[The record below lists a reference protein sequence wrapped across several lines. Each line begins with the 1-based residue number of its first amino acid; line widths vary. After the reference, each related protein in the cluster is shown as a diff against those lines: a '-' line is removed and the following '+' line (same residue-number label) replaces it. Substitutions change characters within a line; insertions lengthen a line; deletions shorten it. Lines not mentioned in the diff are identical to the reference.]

1 MSCDLRSL
9 VIALC
14 LLSASGSSLAT
25 ETADPAE
32 SAETDAAPA
41 AVEVRA
47 APSERSLETAT
58 ALAESLPNQEQQ
70 QLQAAD
76 ESFLALW
83 LPANAGS
90 PSGAV
95 IIIPGDGES
104 ADWPK
109 VISPLRHKLPDAG
122 WHSLSLTLPDP
133 NQPFVPARSTAA
145 IAEPPAAADEAPA
158 VDDAA
163 DVSSADEADVAAAAD
178 ELPAT
183 APDQEA
189 TPSEEP
195 PPAVAE
201 PPSDPET
208 LRKNHAARV
217 TARIEA
223 AVAFAQQQQAQT
235 IVLLGHGSGAYWAA
249 HYLKERQPAD
259 VRHLVVIAGELPA
272 EYGPAL
278 DELLPGLKLAT
289 GDFYYKDQL
298 SDRQAAVKRLQASK
312 REQHPAYTQV
322 AMKALPGNTN
332 AEQEQLYRRVRGWL
346 SKQLE
351 PAKP

>member
-1 MSCDLRSL
+1 MPCDLRSP

-14 LLSASGSSLAT
+14 LLAASGLSRAA
-25 ETADPAE
+25 ETA
-32 SAETDAAPA
+32 ETN
-41 AVEVRA
+41 AVPTPPEVRA
-47 APSERSLETAT
+47 APSERNAATAT

-70 QLQAAD
+70 QLQTTD

-83 LPANAGS
+83 LPANTGN

-109 VISPLRHKLPDAG
+109 AISPLRHKLPDAG

-145 IAEPPAAADEAPA
+145 VAEPPAAADEAPA
-158 VDDAA
+158 ADDIA
-163 DVSSADEADVAAAAD
+163 DLSSTGEADVAAAAD
-178 ELPAT
+178 EQPAT
-183 APDQEA
+183 ATDEPA
-189 TPSEEP
+189 APSEEP

-208 LRKNHAARV
+208 LRENHATRV
-217 TARIEA
+217 LARIEA

-249 HYLKERQPAD
+249 HYLKERQPAN
-259 VRHLVVIAGELPA
+259 VRHLLAVASELPA

-278 DELLPGLKLAT
+278 DELVPGLKLAT
-289 GDFYYKDQL
+289 GDFYYKDRQ
-298 SDRQAAVKRLQASK
+298 SDRQAATKRLQASK

-322 AMKALPGNTN
+322 AMKALPGNTD

-346 SKQLE
+346 SAQLK
-351 PAKP
+351 ATQ

>member
-1 MSCDLRSL
+1 MFCDLRSL
-9 VIALC
+9 MIALC
-14 LLSASGSSLAT
+14 LLLACGPSLAE
-25 ETADPAE
+25 ETAE
-32 SAETDAAPA
+32 TAETDADPAPP
-41 AVEVRA
+41 EVRA
-47 APSERSLETAT
+47 APAERSAAAAT

-70 QLQAAD
+70 QLQATD

-83 LPANAGS
+83 LPANTGS

-109 VISPLRHKLPDAG
+109 AISPLRHKLPDAG

-145 IAEPPAAADEAPA
+145 VDEPPAATDEAPA
-158 VDDAA
+158 ADGADDT
-163 DVSSADEADVAAAAD
+163 SSDQPAAASPAD
-178 ELPAT
+178 DQAAS
-183 APDQEA
+183 APDEEA

-195 PPAVAE
+195 PPAIAE
-201 PPSDPET
+201 QPSDPET

-217 TARIEA
+217 VARIEA

-249 HYLKERQPAD
+249 HYLKERQPAN
-259 VRHLVVIAGELPA
+259 VRHLVVIAGKLPA
-272 EYGPAL
+272 DYGPAL

-289 GDFYYKDQL
+289 GDFYYKDRQ

-312 REQHPAYTQV
+312 RQQHPAYTQV

-346 SKQLE
+346 STQLQ